1 MTEIDQKT
9 SRSNL
14 SCICV
19 LREAVFI
26 PPINSESRQFSVWW
40 SFYVWSLG
48 VKIVRLGRDFSW
60 YVNLNHKFHF
70 ECSLPFT
77 LTDNALLNLTCTCIR
92 YMFLCFHAYS
102 WYLKSIAPSTSSI
115 QWMSAINFFTC
126 HTNNQFLK
134 LLYIQSPFG
143 IPQRRSFPL
152 ITWYIA
158 SGFVCARELT
168 WRSHVDCDDS
178 FYGRLGR
185 SCDVYTYRG
194 DVWVCVASQTQIK
207 LVFLLLSL
215 LLYTQKFGDFIW
227 LCYVCDIIYGLLWFL
242 EICFRG
248 RWRTCLNYFWY
259 LIWA

>member
-19 LREAVFI
+19 LREAGFI

-194 DVWVCVASQTQIK
+194 DVCGITNTNKACIFASLSPSIYTEIRGLY
-207 LVFLLLSL
+207 LVM
-215 LLYTQKFGDFIW
+215 
-227 LCYVCDIIYGLLWFL
+227 LCMWYYLRIIVV
-242 EICFRG
+242 FRN
-248 RWRTCLNYFWY
+248 LF
-259 LIWA
+259 